1 MGRTGTTRHL
11 PQYIAALTAAGGA
24 LAAGILL
31 GWTSPAKHRLV
42 NQTEFGFNITEEQFS
57 WIGSTMTLGA
67 AAVCI
72 PIGFLINLIGRKP
85 AMLLLVVPFT
95 IGWAL
100 LIFAQN
106 VIMMYIARFIL
117 GISGGAFCVAAPM
130 YTGEI
135 AEKEIRGTLGSYFQL
150 MITIGIFFVYIVGWK
165 LQVFV
170 MSIICATIPL
180 IFGLIFMFMPESPL
194 YMVRK
199 GNTEGA
205 INSMKWLRGSNY
217 DYSQELNELQEE
229 NERLKATS
237 VSFISA
243 FGRRATQK
251 ALCISLGLMFF
262 QQLSGINAVIF
273 YTNDIFQD
281 ANTGIEDSIASII
294 VGIMQVIATFVST
307 LVVDKL
313 GRRILLLSSGVVMAI
328 CTILMG
334 VYFHLQT
341 NNALIVDNIRWLPIV
356 CLCVFIVM
364 FSMGYGPVP
373 WLMMGEVFAP
383 DVKGVAGS
391 IAGTTNW
398 VLAFIVTKTFVN
410 LKDALGS
417 AATFWLFSAITLIG
431 VAFVYFIVP
440 ETKGKSLTE
449 IQRMIEGDKNTNE
462 RSPSSPSTGG
472 GNDAKI

>member
-1 MGRTGTTRHL
+1 
-11 PQYIAALTAAGGA
+11 
-24 LAAGILL
+24 
-31 GWTSPAKHRLV
+31 
-42 NQTEFGFNITEEQFS
+42 
-57 WIGSTMTLGA
+57 
-67 AAVCI
+67 
-72 PIGFLINLIGRKP
+72 
-85 AMLLLVVPFT
+85 
-95 IGWAL
+95 
-100 LIFAQN
+100 
-106 VIMMYIARFIL
+106 
-117 GISGGAFCVAAPM
+117 
-130 YTGEI
+130 
-135 AEKEIRGTLGSYFQL
+135 
-150 MITIGIFFVYIVGWK
+150 
-165 LQVFV
+165 
-170 MSIICATIPL
+170 
-180 IFGLIFMFMPESPL
+180 
-194 YMVRK
+194 
-199 GNTEGA
+199 
-205 INSMKWLRGSNY
+205 
-217 DYSQELNELQEE
+217 
-229 NERLKATS
+229 
-237 VSFISA
+237 
-243 FGRRATQK
+243 
-251 ALCISLGLMFF
+251 
-262 QQLSGINAVIF
+262 
-273 YTNDIFQD
+273 
-281 ANTGIEDSIASII
+281 
-294 VGIMQVIATFVST
+294 MQVIATFVST